1 MWKRGTSFR
10 GNGLANWPIPASIPS
25 PLRLPL
31 ADSDPKYRSVS
42 TLPNFRRL
50 AVHVLG
56 GILAVLFNAACRA
69 QSLSAL
75 LELARSSE
83 PTYLGARS
91 SVQAAKARTDQ
102 AFGALL
108 PQITASANSNANDRS
123 YHTRI
128 DNTPTA
134 DDRYNS
140 NSAQFTLTQPLWRY
154 AGIAGLQQAQAAALQ
169 AEYQLAGTEQD
180 LASKLVVAWF
190 DVLAAR
196 DNGLFAVQ
204 QEAAAHKQWEIA
216 RRGLEL
222 GSGGLPQAE
231 DARAKY
237 DQARAEAMSAATEA
251 QIKLAS
257 LEQLVGALKD
267 FKPPRMID
275 DALLA
280 DLSGDKLERWLQTL
294 ETGNPAIR
302 AALQAFEAA
311 DAEVRKQLAG
321 HQPTLDLVGTYGKNS
336 QAIGG
341 FPGQA
346 GYDIKQNSIGFQL
359 NIPIY
364 SGGTQSAKVAEAVAM
379 LEKARLDIEAARRA
393 ASLAAK
399 QAWFGWQAA
408 FVRAQA
414 GRQAV
419 KAAQAAL
426 QAARKGRDTG
436 LKMELDVLQGEQQ
449 LRAAERDLRKA
460 RYDQV
465 AAHVKLKAVAGMV
478 TAEDVAALDKLF
490 VASDEEARDSAP
502 ADAVRTEQ
510 LPELRARAMQVSTQ

>member
-1 MWKRGTSFR
+1 MKDES
-10 GNGLANWPIPASIPS
+10 NPAPFARYAIGIFAMIMAMPCS
-25 PLRLPL
+25 
-31 ADSDPKYRSVS
+31 AQ
-42 TLPNFRRL
+42 TL
-50 AVHVLG
+50 
-56 GILAVLFNAACRA
+56 
-69 QSLSAL
+69 SSL

-83 PTYLGARS
+83 PSYLGAKTN
-91 SVQAAKARTDQ
+91 VQAAKARTDQ

-108 PQITASANSNANDRS
+108 PQISASANTNMNDRS

-128 DNTPTA
+128 DDTPTV

-154 AGIAGLQQAQAAALQ
+154 ASIAGLQQAEAAALQ

-180 LASKLVVAWF
+180 LSSKLVSAWF

-196 DNGLFAVQ
+196 DNGLFTVQ
-204 QEAAAHKQWEIA
+204 QEAAARKQWEIA

-222 GSGGLPQAE
+222 GASGLPQTE

-237 DQARAEAMSAATEA
+237 EQARADAMTAATDA

-257 LEQLVGALKD
+257 LEQLVGALKN

-275 DALLA
+275 NAVLA
-280 DLSGDKLERWLQTL
+280 DLSGDKLDPWLQAL

-311 DAEVRKQLAG
+311 DAEVRRQLAG
-321 HQPTLDLVGTYGKNS
+321 HQLTLDLVGTYGKNS

-346 GYDIKQNSIGFQL
+346 GYDIKQNSIGLQL

-379 LEKARLDIEAARRA
+379 REKARLDIEAARRA

-408 FVRAQA
+408 YVRAQA

-419 KAAQAAL
+419 TAAQAAL
-426 QAARKGRDTG
+426 RAARRGRDKG
-436 LKMELDVLQGEQQ
+436 LKMELDVLQAEQQ
-449 LRAAERDLRKA
+449 LRAAERDLRKG

-465 AAHVKLKAVAGMV
+465 AAHVKLKAVAGRLSV
-478 TAEDVAALDKLF
+478 GDVAALDRLF
-490 VASDEEARDSAP
+490 VAAGEETRDPLPSILPDDPARD
-502 ADAVRTEQ
+502 
-510 LPELRARAMQVSTQ
+510 LRARAMQVSTQ

>member
-1 MWKRGTSFR
+1 M
-10 GNGLANWPIPASIPS
+10 NVL
-25 PLRLPL
+25 L
-31 ADSDPKYRSVS
+31 
-42 TLPNFRRL
+42 NFRRL
-50 AVHVLG
+50 AFPVLA
-56 GILAVLFNAACRA
+56 GILAVFSNVACQA
-69 QSLSAL
+69 QSLSSL
-75 LELARSSE
+75 LDLARSSE
-83 PTYLGARS
+83 PTYLGARTN
-91 SVQAAKARTDQ
+91 VEAAKARTDQ

-108 PQITASANSNANDRS
+108 PQISGSANTNINDRS

-128 DNTPTA
+128 TNTPTA

-154 AGIAGLQQAQAAALQ
+154 ANIVGLQQAEAAALQ
-169 AEYQLAGTEQD
+169 AEHQLAGTEQE
-180 LASKLVVAWF
+180 LSSKLVTAWF

-196 DNGLFAVQ
+196 DNVSFTVQ
-204 QEAAAHKQWEIA
+204 QEATARKQWEIA

-222 GSGGLPQAE
+222 GTSGLPQAE

-237 DQARAEAMSAATEA
+237 DQARAEAMTAETEA

-275 DALLA
+275 DAVLA
-280 DLSGDKLERWLQTL
+280 DLSGDKLDKWLQAL

-302 AALQAFEAA
+302 AALEAFEAA

-346 GYDIKQNSIGFQL
+346 GYDIKQNSIGLQL
-359 NIPIY
+359 NIPIF
-364 SGGTQSAKVAEAVAM
+364 SGGTQSAKVNEAVAM
-379 LEKARLDIEAARRA
+379 KEKARLDIEAARRA

-408 FVRAQA
+408 FVRTQA
-414 GRQAV
+414 GQQAV
-419 KAAQAAL
+419 KAAQVAL
-426 QAARKGRDTG
+426 QAARMGRDTG
-436 LKMELDVLQGEQQ
+436 LKMELDVLQAEQQ
-449 LRAAERDLRKA
+449 LRAGERDLRKG

-465 AAHVKLKAVAGMV
+465 AAHVKLKAAVGMV

-490 VASDEEARDSAP
+490 VASGEEARDP
-502 ADAVRTEQ
+502 VPD
-510 LPELRARAMQVSTQ
+510 LRAPAMQVSTK

>member
-1 MWKRGTSFR
+1 MSGKGIRVVNDKS
-10 GNGLANWPIPASIPS
+10 NLAPITLIGIFAMIVAMPCSAQTLSS
-25 PLRLPL
+25 LL
-31 ADSDPKYRSVS
+31 A
-42 TLPNFRRL
+42 
-50 AVHVLG
+50 
-56 GILAVLFNAACRA
+56 
-69 QSLSAL
+69 
-75 LELARSSE
+75 LARNSE
-83 PTYLGARS
+83 PTYLGAKTN
-91 SVQAAKARTDQ
+91 VQAAKARTDQ

-108 PQITASANSNANDRS
+108 PQISASANTNANDRS

-128 DNTPTA
+128 EDTPTV

-140 NSAQFTLTQPLWRY
+140 NSAQVTLTQPLWRY
-154 AGIAGLQQAQAAALQ
+154 ASIAGLQQAKAAALQ
-169 AEYQLAGTEQD
+169 AEQQLAGTEQD
-180 LASKLVVAWF
+180 LSSRLVSVWF

-196 DNGLFAVQ
+196 DNGLFTLQ
-204 QEAAAHKQWEIA
+204 QEAAARKQWEIV

-222 GSGGLPQAE
+222 GASGLPQAE

-237 DQARAEAMSAATEA
+237 DQARADAMTAETEA

-257 LEQLVGALKD
+257 LEQLVGALKE

-275 DALLA
+275 DAVLA
-280 DLSGDKLERWLQTL
+280 DLSGDKLDIWLQAL

-311 DAEVRKQLAG
+311 DAEVRKQRAG

-346 GYDIKQNSIGFQL
+346 GYDIKQNSIGLQL
-359 NIPIY
+359 NIPLY
-364 SGGTQSAKVAEAVAM
+364 SGGTQSAKVNEAVAM

-393 ASLAAK
+393 ATLAAK
-399 QAWFGWQAA
+399 QAWFGWKAA
-408 FVRAQA
+408 FVRAEA
-414 GRQAV
+414 GQQAV
-419 KAAQAAL
+419 KSAQAAL
-426 QAARKGRDTG
+426 RAARMGRDTG
-436 LKMELDVLQGEQQ
+436 LKMELDVLQAEQQ
-449 LRAAERDLRKA
+449 LRAAERDLRKG

-465 AAHVKLKAVAGMV
+465 ATHVKLKAVAGMV

-490 VASDEEARDSAP
+490 VASGEEARDPVP
-502 ADAVRTEQ
+502 ADPVRTDP